1 MLDEGLEVRAVFQDS
16 SKAFNKAQK
25 TDLQITTERYFGW
38 IIGYSEQFPKQWE
51 TKIVHNSQS
60 SDWADG
66 DAGVQGLIM
75 GPLLSLIY
83 IKDLPEGLKTI
94 AKLFADITSLFSFVR
109 DIAASSKELNN
120 YLINI
125 SKWAYQWKTIFK
137 PDLTKQAQEVIF
149 SRKLNKPS
157 HPNQLLTNQWIFNN
171 HHQ

>member
-1 MLDEGLEVRAVFQDS
+1 
-16 SKAFNKAQK
+16 
-25 TDLQITTERYFGW
+25 
-38 IIGYSEQFPKQWE
+38 
-51 TKIVHNSQS
+51 
-60 SDWADG
+60 
-66 DAGVQGLIM
+66 M

-125 SKWAYQWKTIFK
+125 SKWAYQWKTMFN
-137 PDLTKQAQEVIF
+137 PDLTEQAQEVIF

-157 HPNQLLTNQWIFNN
+157 HPNQLLTNQ
-171 HHQ
+171 